1 MNNKNNK
8 NGKDSKDRERG
19 KTDSKRGKT
28 ESKKDSKTE
37 SMRAH
42 PVAGDVEPAAAGGR
56 IPGRK
61 RANAR
66 SRLLAERAVLPVIV
80 GGPWDVGARG
90 GHRIVVRA
98 EYVKRLCVS
107 VRYANLRDQ

>member
-8 NGKDSKDRERG
+8 NDKNGKNGKNSKDR
-19 KTDSKRGKT
+19 KRGST
-28 ESKKDSKTE
+28 
-37 SMRAH
+37 RAL
-42 PVAGDVEPAAAGGR
+42 PAAGDVEPAATASR
-56 IPGRK
+56 LPGRR
-61 RANAR
+61 RASPR
-66 SRLLAERAVLPVIV
+66 RRLVAERPVLPVIV